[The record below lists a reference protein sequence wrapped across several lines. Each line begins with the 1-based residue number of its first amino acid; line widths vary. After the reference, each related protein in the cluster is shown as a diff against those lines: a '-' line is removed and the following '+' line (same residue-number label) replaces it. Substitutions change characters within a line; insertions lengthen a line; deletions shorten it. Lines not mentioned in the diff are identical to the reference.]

1 MCMGGGGAATITQP
15 DYTAYN
21 QQFELQKSAIEQQM
35 NNSTQLKQ
43 SQMSAAVKQQ
53 QDLLTQSNETR
64 RQLAENTNA
73 QAMRMAQLI
82 GTPPPEKSAE
92 APVVGR
98 SRGETTTKG
107 KGALRIERQLAAA
120 SSSQGAGLNIT

>member
-1 MCMGGGGAATITQP
+1 MGGVSAATITQP

-43 SQMSAAVKQQ
+43 SQVSAAVKQQ

-73 QAMRMAQLI
+73 QAMRMATMI
-82 GTPPPEKSAE
+82 GTPPPREE
-92 APVVGR
+92 C
-98 SRGETTTKG
+98 
-107 KGALRIERQLAAA
+107 
-120 SSSQGAGLNIT
+120 

>member
-43 SQMSAAVKQQ
+43 
-53 QDLLTQSNETR
+53 
-64 RQLAENTNA
+64 
-73 QAMRMAQLI
+73 
-82 GTPPPEKSAE
+82 
-92 APVVGR
+92 
-98 SRGETTTKG
+98 
-107 KGALRIERQLAAA
+107 
-120 SSSQGAGLNIT
+120 